1 MRKPQVVLEDLLS
14 NAIVG
19 GHFSTDKRF
28 VKDLLNLAHKNYP
41 EAPSIHKNSCF
52 EKFRQLPIEIREQ
65 IWLLSIP
72 ARTLHAT
79 DHTRERIAWNR
90 RLPMPAPALSCREA
104 WAILRPLIH
113 GIYDNGRVKMS
124 NVNKERTAWITS
136 RDTLNIGPSGG
147 YAVSLHAD
155 YGPKLP
161 QFGHIVLCLEQIKDG
176 LRMGSIS
183 DICDQRDGFNYYE
196 LERIG
201 ILIHEVEIVIPI
213 GLALREQLFV
223 SRDDFPGWT
232 CDYEKCSV
240 WGCNPHF
247 VEVVNMRDNRR
258 IEELLN
264 LHIAWATGGC
274 AWSREE
280 RLDRETWWQTE
291 GYSQAKEA
299 MAMMKALELWDKPP
313 NGRTARVPSLDF
325 IRQSALPELI
335 PTVKFVFKF
344 PGCSPPGITMER
356 VHALR
361 GECSDVC
368 HISNGFPP
376 GWSNFPGQEVER
388 A

>member
-14 NAIVG
+14 SAIIA
-19 GHFSTDKRF
+19 GHYFTDERF
-28 VKDLLNLAHKNYP
+28 ITNLLNLASKHYQD
-41 EAPSIHKNSCF
+41 APRIQTNLCF
-52 EKFRQLPIEIREQ
+52 EKFPQLPMEIREQ

-113 GIYDNGRVKMS
+113 EIYDNGRVKMDP
-124 NVNKERTAWITS
+124 VHKRRVAWITS
-136 RDTLNIGPSGG
+136 RDTLNIGPPGG
-147 YAVSLHAD
+147 YSVSLHTE
-155 YGPKLP
+155 YGPKLS
-161 QFGHIVLCLEQIKDG
+161 QFGHIVLFLEHIQEG

-183 DICDQRDGFNYYE
+183 DICDQGDGFDYHK

-213 GLALREQLFV
+213 GLAFREQLFV
-223 SRDDFPGWT
+223 SRDDFPGRT
-232 CDYEKCSV
+232 CDYEQGSV

-247 VEVVNMRDNRR
+247 VEVVDMKDNRR
-258 IEELLN
+258 VEEILS

-280 RLDRETWWQTE
+280 RLDRETWWQKK

-299 MAMMKALELWDKPP
+299 MAMMKALELWDKTP
-313 NGRTARVPSLDF
+313 NGRTVRLPSLDS
-325 IRQSALPELI
+325 IRQSTLPELI

-344 PGCSPPGITMER
+344 PGCSSPGITMDR
-356 VHALR
+356 VNALR
-361 GECSDVC
+361 GECSDMC
-368 HISNGFPP
+368 HITNGFPP
-376 GWSNFPGQEVER
+376 GWSSFPGQEVQR